1 METQIEK
8 KSKSSQKR
16 PSFAAI
22 RIRRELKRQIETDL
36 ERINKKDLGRR
47 IRAEDY
53 LGLALSLV
61 TEDHLEK
68 LREASLTNAD
78 RLERDFREYVAQH
91 GPITRDE
98 YLGKRLTGELQTA
111 PTSKRESGNTAKS
124 A

>member
-1 METQIEK
+1 
-8 KSKSSQKR
+8 
-16 PSFAAI
+16 
-22 RIRRELKRQIETDL
+22 L

-53 LGLALSLV
+53 LGLAMSLV
-61 TEDHLEK
+61 TDDHLEK
-68 LREASLTNAD
+68 LRESSLTNAD

-111 PTSKRESGNTAKS
+111 PTSRRESGNTEKS